1 MEALRAYCLG
11 GGQAGGVDIMWK
23 QEAPVTWCEDWVG
36 ASPHGAAVGE
46 FFFLPFC
53 AFSLGVEVR
62 GFCQEVFYGKW
73 MVIVNMFVTFLHRVY
88 E

>member
-1 MEALRAYCLG
+1 
-11 GGQAGGVDIMWK
+11 MWK

-53 AFSLGVEVR
+53 AFSLGVEER